1 MQYELNTTEAFDD
14 WLLGL
19 DGSIKIRLANRLLQ
33 VEQGN
38 FGDHKAL
45 GANLFELRCFFGGGL
60 RLYYTVQ
67 DERIVL
73 LLAGGDKD
81 TQNRD
86 IARAKAMLGELK
98 G

>member
-1 MQYELNTTEAFDD
+1 MQYELNTTEAFDN

-19 DGSIKIRLANRLLQ
+19 DRSIKIRLANRLVQ

-67 DERIVL
+67 DDRIVL

-81 TQNRD
+81 SQSRD
-86 IARAKAMLGELK
+86 ITRAKAMLGELK

>member
-60 RLYYTVQ
+60 RLYCTVQ